1 MGRLK
6 GSPTWTIDQKAHA
19 VAVLQTEA
27 NGCFIEAERLT
38 DISRVTIAQAANNP
52 QIAEIAEIKKAD
64 IANGFKSLTSKLLAR
79 YETLVDS
86 ANLDNK
92 GTTLLGIAADKA
104 LLYSNEQTQISANV
118 NVSVD
123 LAEIRRKRPDL
134 SDEEVE
140 VFARAKERRLKELLG
155 GG

>member
-104 LLYSNEQTQISANV
+104 LLYSNEPTQISANV